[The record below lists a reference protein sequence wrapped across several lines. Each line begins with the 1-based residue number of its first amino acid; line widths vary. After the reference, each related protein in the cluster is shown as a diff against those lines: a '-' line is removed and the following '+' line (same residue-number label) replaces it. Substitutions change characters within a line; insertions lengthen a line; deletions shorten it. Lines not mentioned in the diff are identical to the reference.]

1 VKRDRTR
8 IATTIPFYRH
18 CPTDSRATGFNLHPF
33 RQGSSHIV
41 KRLIGL
47 LPTAVDRRV
56 RVLAW
61 LSLVFQVV
69 LIGTGGAVRL
79 TGSGLGCPTWP
90 RCTEGSFVSTPEMG
104 VHGVIEFT
112 NRMLTFV
119 LALITIAVFLS
130 VVRYWR
136 QRRDLFL
143 LTLLQGLSIPLQA
156 VIGGITVLTGLNPY
170 IVGLHFVVS
179 MLLVVN
185 ASILVFRV
193 YRGRRGAARIV
204 PLPFL
209 ITAHIASLFVAITV
223 IVGILTTGSGP
234 HAGDKT
240 TPRNGLDAE
249 LLQHFHSWPA
259 YVLLGLTIALVVAS
273 LVLRLGVRRWAL
285 ALLAVE
291 IAQTVVGLTQ
301 ARLGLPPVLV
311 GTHMV
316 LAALLVAAMTTLVLS
331 MRSSAPAPEAV
342 DDPWELAAGR
352 ASLTK

>member
-1 VKRDRTR
+1 
-8 IATTIPFYRH
+8 
-18 CPTDSRATGFNLHPF
+18 
-33 RQGSSHIV
+33 V

-47 LPTAVDRRV
+47 LPTSIDRRV

-61 LSLVFQVV
+61 TSLVFQIL

-79 TGSGLGCPTWP
+79 TDSGLGCPTWP
-90 RCTEGSFVSTPEMG
+90 LCTDASLINTPEMG
-104 VHGVIEFT
+104 IHGVIEFG
-112 NRMLTFV
+112 NR
-119 LALITIAVFLS
+119 ALS
-130 VVRYWR
+130 VILGFVAIGLLLAVLRMR
-136 QRRDLFL
+136 HSRRDLFVL
-143 LTLLQGLSIPLQA
+143 AIAQMGGVLLQGA
-156 VIGGITVLTGLNPY
+156 IGGLSVRSQLTWYVVGIHFVISAVLVSLVTVLVY
-170 IVGLHFVVS
+170 
-179 MLLVVN
+179 
-185 ASILVFRV
+185 RV
-193 YRGRRGAARIV
+193 YRGRRGANRAV
-204 PLPFL
+204 PLWFL
-209 ITAHIASLFVAITV
+209 IVAHTASLFVAITV

-259 YVLLGLTIALVVAS
+259 YVLLGLTIVLVVAA
-273 LVLRLGVRRWAL
+273 LTLRLGVRRWAL

-331 MRSSAPAPEAV
+331 MRSSAPAPDAV
-342 DDPWELAAGR
+342 DDPWELATDS
-352 ASLTK
+352 ASLAK